1 MHSNWLPYTLGVV
14 FWIVAMALTMR
25 WLGRSRLRAR
35 PAAQARQL
43 MHPVSILVIGIVG
56 TVFFLGCLVGALIW
70 ADASEPVWPFLIFAC
85 LATLGVYLIADYFN
99 ARHQISDDGM
109 QYGRA
114 FGQRG
119 AFEWSEV
126 QQVGFNK
133 RMNWY
138 RITLTS
144 GVTVRI
150 SGTLMGLPEFARTV
164 VRHVA
169 PARIDAGTRTMLYSA
184 SNERLHPL
192 WK

>member
-70 ADASEPVWPFLIFAC
+70 ADASESVWPFLLFAC
-85 LATLGVYLIADYFN
+85 LATLGLYLIADYFN

-169 PARIDAGTRTMLYSA
+169 PARIDASTRTMLHSA